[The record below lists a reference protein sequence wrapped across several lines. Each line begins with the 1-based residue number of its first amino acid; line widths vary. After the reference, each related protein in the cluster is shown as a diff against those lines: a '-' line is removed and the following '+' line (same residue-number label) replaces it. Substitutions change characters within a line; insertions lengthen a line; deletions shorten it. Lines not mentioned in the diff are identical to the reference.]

1 MLSSSNHPK
10 INTSRFEL
18 TQLSE
23 DEIRNRV
30 LELHQDYKELGSEGF
45 IKKNLTNQ
53 YALFH
58 EDVRKILSGDY
69 KFTCEIF
76 DPKIPFPD
84 DWSDKDKNWKG
95 NIYYKNQNEPREDMI
110 IKEIPIN
117 DMPEWF
123 YEVYNFSLIPD
134 SFWS

>member
-1 MLSSSNHPK
+1 MRERSAAK
-10 INTSRFEL
+10 DF
-18 TQLSE
+18 
-23 DEIRNRV
+23 
-30 LELHQDYKELGSEGF
+30 LGSVKRKF
-45 IKKNLTNQ
+45 YKFQKSKTVMTRKNLPKE
-53 YALFH
+53 YSLFH
-58 EDVRKILSGDY
+58 EDVRKILSGEY
-69 KFTCEIF
+69 KFTCEVC
-76 DPKIPFPD
+76 DPKIPIPD

-95 NIYYKNQNEPREDMI
+95 NIHYKNQKEPREEMI